1 MLKSPIMKQENKIAK
16 GRNRAFTV
24 QDAESIAELTT
35 KGLNESES
43 CARLGLSRDAWFTW
57 KTRNPDKAGEII
69 TRIRANRL
77 ANLLGEIET
86 AAKGDAE
93 RGIRHDWRA
102 ADRLLAISAPERF
115 GKAIETTPHAPVVNI
130 AVLDSLSRLVYSVD
144 SPPLSPPALPTAKP
158 SGEA

>member
-1 MLKSPIMKQENKIAK
+1 MKQDDKLTK
-16 GRNRAFTV
+16 GRNRAFTM

-57 KTRNPDKAGEII
+57 KHRNPERASEII

-115 GKAIETTPHAPVVNI
+115 GKAIESAPTAPVVNVAI
-130 AVLDSLSRLVYSVD
+130 LDSLSRLVYAVD
-144 SPPLSPPALPTAKP
+144 SPPAQLVALPAAET
-158 SGEA
+158 SGQA

>member
-1 MLKSPIMKQENKIAK
+1 MKQANKLTKRAA
-16 GRNRAFTV
+16 RAFTI
-24 QDAESIAELTT
+24 QDAEAIAELTA
-35 KGLNESES
+35 KGLNESEACS
-43 CARLGLSRDAWFTW
+43 RLQLKKESWFNW
-57 KTRNPDKAGEII
+57 KHRNPDKSGELI

-115 GKAIETTPHAPVVNI
+115 GKSQETAPPAPVVNI

-144 SPPLSPPALPTAKP
+144 SPPAQPIALPANTPDSPA
-158 SGEA
+158 

>member
-1 MLKSPIMKQENKIAK
+1 MKQDNKLTKRAA
-16 GRNRAFTV
+16 RAFTIH
-24 QDAESIAELTT
+24 DAEAIAELTA
-35 KGLNESES
+35 KGLNESEACS
-43 CARLGLSRDAWFTW
+43 RLQLKKESWFNW
-57 KTRNPDKAGEII
+57 KHRNPDKSSELI

-102 ADRLLAISAPERF
+102 ADRLLAITSPERF
-115 GKAIETTPHAPVVNI
+115 GRTQESAPPAPMVNI

-144 SPPLSPPALPTAKP
+144 SPPAQPMALPAAEPGWK
-158 SGEA
+158 A